1 MVDVINNQGEEL
13 LEEIAIDARVLVNIG
28 DVHNLEYA
36 NSPPDTMD
44 TDERMNKYVAQ
55 TLFESFRSKVTYKI
69 IVRVD

>member
-1 MVDVINNQGEEL
+1 MSMAND
-13 LEEIAIDARVLVNIG
+13 DAKVLVNIG

-36 NSPPDTMD
+36 NSPPDTARID
-44 TDERMNKYVAQ
+44 VDHQKMNKHVAQ

>member
-1 MVDVINNQGEEL
+1 MSMAND
-13 LEEIAIDARVLVNIG
+13 DAKVLVNIG

-36 NSPPDTMD
+36 NSPPDTERID
-44 TDERMNKYVAQ
+44 VDKRMNKHVAQ